1 MYNFFFKSSGH
12 IESVKVLSKIISKK
26 TLSPMVRSL
35 AVYGLK
41 KVARIQPTVVR
52 PLLLTI
58 IDNVA
63 EAAEVRIAAVAI
75 LPWTQPT
82 TAELQKIAVR

>member
-1 MYNFFFKSSGH
+1 
-12 IESVKVLSKIISKK
+12 
-26 TLSPMVRSL
+26 MVRSL
-35 AVYGLK
+35 AVYSLK

>member
-1 MYNFFFKSSGH
+1 
-12 IESVKVLSKIISKK
+12 
-26 TLSPMVRSL
+26 MVRSL

-75 LPWTQPT
+75 LPWALPT